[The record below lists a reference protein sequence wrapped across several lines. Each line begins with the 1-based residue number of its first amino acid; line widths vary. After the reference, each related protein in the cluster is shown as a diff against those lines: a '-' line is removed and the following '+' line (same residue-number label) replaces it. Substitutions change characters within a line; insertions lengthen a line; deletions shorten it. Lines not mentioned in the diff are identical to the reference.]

1 MNIQEYYRRRQELT
15 EDQEKY
21 RNLCSV
27 CLQPEFGCYCK
38 DLKRFDSRIKFVILI
53 HPIEVKRRIATG
65 RMSHLCLENSVLIKG
80 QDYTANDQVNEI
92 LKNTSCQCVVLY
104 PGPKA
109 LNLSKVSANEKKKII
124 APGKDLVVFVID
136 GTWAT
141 ARRMIRQ
148 SQNLTALPRI
158 CFTPQQLSQ
167 FRVRKQPAPECLST
181 IEAIHQLIE
190 HLGPSVGFDLESRE
204 HDQLLFVFNKMVQRQ
219 LAFIQDSYDNPKST
233 SYRRPRFRIA

>member
-1 MNIQEYYRRRQELT
+1 VNVQDYYRQRKTLSEQ
-15 EDQEKY
+15 QVSY
-21 RNLCSV
+21 RNLCVV
-27 CLQPEFGCYCK
+27 CLQPEFGCYCQ
-38 DLKRFDSRIKFVILI
+38 DLKRFNPLVKFVILI

-80 QDYTANDQVNEI
+80 QDFSQNSQVNEI
-92 LKNTSCQCVVLY
+92 LESSTYHPVVLY

-109 LNLSKVSANEKKKII
+109 LNLSRVSETERKQILRS
-124 APGKDLVVFVID
+124 DRTLVVFVID

-148 SQNLTALPRI
+148 SQNLNQLPRI
-158 CFTPQQLSQ
+158 CFTPPGLSQ

-181 IEAIHQLIE
+181 IEAIHHVIE
-190 HLGPSVGFDLESRE
+190 LLGPHVGFDIEARE

-219 LAFIQDSYDNPKST
+219 LAFIQESYDNPKST
-233 SYRRPRFRIA
+233 SYRRPRFRLA